1 MTEGPDFIVI
11 EGPIGVGKTTLASRL
26 AETYGCD
33 LLLEGADEN
42 PFLSKFYDNPK
53 SAAFPTQLFFLLQR
67 AKQMQEMRQSDM
79 FNPVRISDFLIE
91 KDRLFAELTLN
102 DDELNLYDQVY
113 QQLTFDVPEPDLVIY
128 LQAPVHVLRD
138 RINERGIDYEQQIES
153 AYLERLT
160 ETYVSFF
167 HHYTNAPLLVVNTE
181 DCDFVNNKDDYEMLL
196 QQINSRPRGRS
207 YFNPTPLDLS

>member
-1 MTEGPDFIVI
+1 MAERPDFIVI
-11 EGPIGVGKTTLASRL
+11 EGPIGVGKTTLARRL

-33 LLLEGADEN
+33 LLLEGAEEN
-42 PFLSKFYDNPK
+42 PFLRKFYDNPQ

-67 AKQMQEMRQSDM
+67 AKQMQELRQSDM

-138 RINERGIDYEQQIES
+138 RINQRGIDYEQQIES

-160 ETYVSFF
+160 ESYVNFF
-167 HHYTNAPLLVVNTE
+167 HHFTNAPLLIVNTE
-181 DCDFVNNKDDYEMLL
+181 DCDFVNRDRDYQMLL
-196 QQINSRPRGRS
+196 QQINSKPRGRS
-207 YFNPTPLDLS
+207 YFNPTPIELS

>member
-1 MTEGPDFIVI
+1 MTKRPDFIVI
-11 EGPIGVGKTTLASRL
+11 EGPIGVGKTTLAQRL
-26 AETYGCD
+26 ADTYGCD

-67 AKQMQEMRQSDM
+67 ARQMQELRQSDM

-91 KDRLFAELTLN
+91 KDRLFAELTLT

-128 LQAPVHVLRD
+128 LQAPVHILRD
-138 RINERGIDYEQQIES
+138 RISQRGINYEQQIES
-153 AYLERLT
+153 SYLERLT

-167 HHYTNAPLLVVNTE
+167 HHYTNAPLLIVNTE
-181 DCDFVNNKDDYEMLL
+181 DCDFVNNIKDYDMLL
-196 QQINSRPRGRS
+196 DQINSKPRGRS

>member
-1 MTEGPDFIVI
+1 MTERPDFIVI

-128 LQAPVHVLRD
+128 LQAPVHILRD

>member
-1 MTEGPDFIVI
+1 MTNRPDFIVI
-11 EGPIGVGKTTLASRL
+11 EGPIGVGKTTLAQRL

-67 AKQMQEMRQSDM
+67 AKQMQELRQSDM

-91 KDRLFAELTLN
+91 KDRLFAELTLT

-128 LQAPVHVLRD
+128 LQAPVHILRD
-138 RINERGIDYEQQIES
+138 RISQRGINYEQQIES
-153 AYLERLT
+153 SYLERLT

-167 HHYTNAPLLVVNTE
+167 HHYTNAPLLIVNTE
-181 DCDFVNNKDDYEMLL
+181 DCDFVNNKKDYEMLL
-196 QQINSRPRGRS
+196 DQINSKPRGRS